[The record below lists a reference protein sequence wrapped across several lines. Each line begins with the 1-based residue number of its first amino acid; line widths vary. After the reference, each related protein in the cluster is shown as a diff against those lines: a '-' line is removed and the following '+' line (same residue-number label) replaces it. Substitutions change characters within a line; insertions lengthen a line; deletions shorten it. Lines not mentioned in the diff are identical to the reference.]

1 MMNVAQTGG
10 KKLLML
16 SHVMLL
22 CFYIIDKSLQSQIDN
37 RILFVCERHY
47 PEWKMPRRRLII
59 FILRYSPLQIF
70 YHQFLKLRIICSKL

>member
-22 CFYIIDKSLQSQIDN
+22 CFYIIDKGLQSQIDN

-47 PEWKMPRRRLII
+47 PEWKVLRRRLFLFSGTLLYRFLII
-59 FILRYSPLQIF
+59 NF
-70 YHQFLKLRIICSKL
+70 